1 VTDPGERPYHH
12 GNLRRALLDAAVE
25 VIAEEGPD
33 ALRLRDLANRTGV
46 SHGAPAHHFT
56 DRAGLL
62 TAIAAEG
69 YELLGDVLERAR
81 DQGGFLDVGLAYVRF
96 AVEHPAHFQVMFQP
110 TLYRPHDPA
119 VAAAKTRTSAALYG
133 SAATARSGQ
142 PAAQVGLAGWCLMHG
157 LATLWLAG
165 NLDLITADPVD
176 LARSMAT
183 TTFASPPPRRRTS
196 PTPPARPI
204 QEGTVR

>member
-1 VTDPGERPYHH
+1 VTTVSDRPYHH

-25 VIAEEGPD
+25 VIAEQGPD

-69 YELLGDVLERAR
+69 YGLLGDVLEQAR
-81 DQGGFLDVGLAYVRF
+81 DEGGFLDVGLAYVRF

-110 TLYRPHDPA
+110 TLYRPDDPT

-133 SAATARSGQ
+133 SAATARSGHS
-142 PAAQVGLAGWCLMHG
+142 AAQVGLAGWCLMHG

-165 NLDLITADPVD
+165 NLDPITADPIEF
-176 LARSMAT
+176 ARAMAT
-183 TTFASPPPRRRTS
+183 TTFSSPPPRRRTS
-196 PTPPARPI
+196 QTRP
-204 QEGTVR
+204 GS